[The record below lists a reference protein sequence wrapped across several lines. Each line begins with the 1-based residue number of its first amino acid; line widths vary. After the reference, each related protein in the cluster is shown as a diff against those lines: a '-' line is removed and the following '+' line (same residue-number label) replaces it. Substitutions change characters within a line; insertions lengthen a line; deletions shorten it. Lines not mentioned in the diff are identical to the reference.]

1 MRQQTTKVVT
11 GRKLIKC
18 QPLHLSAA
26 DLQHSLSQHNGD
38 LTFNT
43 IMAHLFNSLPTV
55 FLDFFCLLLIF
66 FQIQLFGK
74 ILSGIPLECQTVWIQ
89 SPDQAPRL

>member
-11 GRKLIKC
+11 GWKLVKC
-18 QPLHLSAA
+18 QPLHLSAT

-43 IMAHLFNSLPTV
+43 IMAHLFNSLPTGFHV
-55 FLDFFCLLLIF
+55 LLLSADFFKF
-66 FQIQLFGK
+66 KF
-74 ILSGIPLECQTVWIQ
+74 
-89 SPDQAPRL
+89 